1 MTKRNKIK
9 KKKGRKI
16 MKDLNKISKKEEE
29 KLSERRAKIWKMEI
43 YMRNLSDER
52 MKESE
57 DYLIRKMDFL
67 QKRSKVSVDMS
78 SEKEYFVNKKRYLM
92 ILRNNLAETCVL
104 IQKGKYKE
112 IINNEDIDK
121 LLDLIDKIKFKLL
134 QIELP
139 LESKFDNLLYDN
151 KCAKDDTTH

>member
-9 KKKGRKI
+9 KKKGRKT

-29 KLSERRAKIWKMEI
+29 MLSRRRFKIWKMHI
-43 YMRNLSDER
+43 STLSDER

-112 IINNEDIDK
+112 IIVNEDIDK
-121 LLDLIDKIKFKLL
+121 LLDLIDKINFKLL

-151 KCAKDDTTH
+151 KCVKDDETH

>member
-1 MTKRNKIK
+1 
-9 KKKGRKI
+9 

-29 KLSERRAKIWKMEI
+29 KLSERRAKIWKMKI

-52 MKESE
+52 MKEQE
-57 DYLIRKMDFL
+57 DYLIREMDSL
-67 QKRSKVSVDMS
+67 QKKFKVSVDMS
-78 SEKEYFVNKKRYLM
+78 SEKEYFLKKKRYLM

-121 LLDLIDKIKFKLL
+121 LLDLIGKVNFKLS

-139 LESKFDNLLYDN
+139 LGGKFYNLLSSNQYV
-151 KCAKDDTTH
+151 KDDETH

>member
-16 MKDLNKISKKEEE
+16 MKNLNKISKKEEE
-29 KLSERRAKIWKMEI
+29 MLARRKYNIWKMN
-43 YMRNLSDER
+43 MWTLSDEE
-52 MKESE
+52 MKEKE
-57 DYLIRKMDFL
+57 DYLIRKMDLL

-78 SEKEYFVNKKRYLM
+78 SEKEYFVKKKRYLM

-121 LLDLIDKIKFKLL
+121 LLDLIDKVNFKLS

>member
-16 MKDLNKISKKEEE
+16 MKNLNKISKKEEE
-29 KLSERRAKIWKMEI
+29 MLARRKYNIWKMN
-43 YMRNLSDER
+43 MWTLSDEE
-52 MKESE
+52 MKEKE
-57 DYLIRKMDFL
+57 DYLIRKMDLL

-78 SEKEYFVNKKRYLM
+78 SEKEYFVKKKRYLM

>member
-1 MTKRNKIK
+1 
-9 KKKGRKI
+9 
-16 MKDLNKISKKEEE
+16 MKNLNKISKKEEE
-29 KLSERRAKIWKMEI
+29 MLSRRKFKIWKMNI
-43 YMRNLSDER
+43 STLSDER
-52 MKESE
+52 MKEKE
-57 DYLIRKMDFL
+57 DYLIRQMDSS
-67 QKRSKVSVDMS
+67 QKRAKVSVDMS
-78 SEKEYFVNKKRYLM
+78 SEKEYFVKKKRYLM

-121 LLDLIDKIKFKLL
+121 LLDLIDKVNFKLS

>member
-16 MKDLNKISKKEEE
+16 MKDLNQISKKEEE
-29 KLSERRAKIWKMEI
+29 MLARRKYNIWKMN
-43 YMRNLSDER
+43 MWTLSDEE
-52 MKESE
+52 MKEKE
-57 DYLIRKMDFL
+57 DYLIRKMDLL

>member
-16 MKDLNKISKKEEE
+16 MKNLNKISKKEEE
-29 KLSERRAKIWKMEI
+29 ILAIRIYNIWKLNVWTLCYE
-43 YMRNLSDER
+43 E

-78 SEKEYFVNKKRYLM
+78 SEKEYFVKKKRYLM

-121 LLDLIDKIKFKLL
+121 LLDLIDKVNFKLS

>member
-16 MKDLNKISKKEEE
+16 MKNLNKISKKEEE
-29 KLSERRAKIWKMEI
+29 MLARRKYNIWKMN
-43 YMRNLSDER
+43 MWTLSDEE
-52 MKESE
+52 MKEKE
-57 DYLIRKMDFL
+57 DYLIRKMDLL

-121 LLDLIDKIKFKLL
+121 ILDLIDKIKFKLL

>member
-16 MKDLNKISKKEEE
+16 MKNLNKISKKEEE
-29 KLSERRAKIWKMEI
+29 MLARRKYNIWKMN
-43 YMRNLSDER
+43 MWTLSDEE
-52 MKESE
+52 MKEKE
-57 DYLIRKMDFL
+57 DYLIRKMDLL

-112 IINNEDIDK
+112 IIVNEDIDK
-121 LLDLIDKIKFKLL
+121 LLDLIDKINFKLL

>member
-1 MTKRNKIK
+1 
-9 KKKGRKI
+9 

-52 MKESE
+52 MKES
-57 DYLIRKMDFL
+57 YLIRQMDSS
-67 QKRSKVSVDMS
+67 QKRAKVSVDMS

-112 IINNEDIDK
+112 IIVNEDIDK
-121 LLDLIDKIKFKLL
+121 LLDLIDKINFKLL

-151 KCAKDDTTH
+151 KYVKDDETH

>member
-1 MTKRNKIK
+1 
-9 KKKGRKI
+9 

-78 SEKEYFVNKKRYLM
+78 SEKEYFVKKKRYLM

>member
-1 MTKRNKIK
+1 
-9 KKKGRKI
+9 

-29 KLSERRAKIWKMEI
+29 MLSRRRFKIWKMHI
-43 YMRNLSDER
+43 STLSDER

-57 DYLIRKMDFL
+57 EYLIRKMDFL

-112 IINNEDIDK
+112 IIVNEDIDK
-121 LLDLIDKIKFKLL
+121 LLDLIDKINFKLL

-151 KCAKDDTTH
+151 KCVKDDETH

>member
-1 MTKRNKIK
+1 
-9 KKKGRKI
+9 
-16 MKDLNKISKKEEE
+16 MKNLNKISKKEEE
-29 KLSERRAKIWKMEI
+29 MLARRKYNIWKMN
-43 YMRNLSDER
+43 MWTLSDEE
-52 MKESE
+52 MKEKE
-57 DYLIRKMDFL
+57 DYLIRKMDLL

>member
-1 MTKRNKIK
+1 
-9 KKKGRKI
+9 
-16 MKDLNKISKKEEE
+16 
-29 KLSERRAKIWKMEI
+29 
-43 YMRNLSDER
+43 
-52 MKESE
+52 
-57 DYLIRKMDFL
+57 MDFL

-112 IINNEDIDK
+112 IIVNEDIDK
-121 LLDLIDKIKFKLL
+121 LLDLIDKINFKLL

-151 KCAKDDTTH
+151 KCVKDDETH

>member
-16 MKDLNKISKKEEE
+16 MKNLNKISKKEEE
-29 KLSERRAKIWKMEI
+29 KLSERRVKIWKMEI

-52 MKESE
+52 MKEQE
-57 DYLIRKMDFL
+57 DYLIRQMDSS
-67 QKRSKVSVDMS
+67 QKRAKVSVDMS

-104 IQKGKYKE
+104 IQKGIYKE

-121 LLDLIDKIKFKLL
+121 LLDLIGKVNFKLS

-139 LESKFDNLLYDN
+139 LESKFDNLLFDYQ
-151 KCAKDDTTH
+151 CVKDDETH

>member
-1 MTKRNKIK
+1 MAKINKIK

-78 SEKEYFVNKKRYLM
+78 SEKEYFVKKKRYLM

-121 LLDLIDKIKFKLL
+121 LLDLIDKVNFKLS

>member
-16 MKDLNKISKKEEE
+16 MKNLNKISKKEEE
-29 KLSERRAKIWKMEI
+29 MLARRKYNIWKMN
-43 YMRNLSDER
+43 MWTLSDEE
-52 MKESE
+52 MKEKE
-57 DYLIRKMDFL
+57 DYLIRKMDLL

>member
-16 MKDLNKISKKEEE
+16 MKKLNKISKKEEE
-29 KLSERRAKIWKMEI
+29 MLSRRKFKIWKMNI
-43 YMRNLSDER
+43 STLSDER
-52 MKESE
+52 MKEKE
-57 DYLIRKMDFL
+57 DYLIRQMDSS
-67 QKRSKVSVDMS
+67 QKRAKVSVDMS

-121 LLDLIDKIKFKLL
+121 LLDLIDKVNFKLS

>member
-1 MTKRNKIK
+1 
-9 KKKGRKI
+9 
-16 MKDLNKISKKEEE
+16 MKNLNKISKKEEE
-29 KLSERRAKIWKMEI
+29 MLARRKYNIWKMN
-43 YMRNLSDER
+43 MWTLSDEE
-52 MKESE
+52 MKEKE
-57 DYLIRKMDFL
+57 DYLIRKMDLL

-78 SEKEYFVNKKRYLM
+78 SEKEYFVKKKRYLM

>member
-78 SEKEYFVNKKRYLM
+78 SEKEYFVKKKRYLM

-121 LLDLIDKIKFKLL
+121 LLDLIGK
-134 QIELP
+134 LP

>member
-78 SEKEYFVNKKRYLM
+78 SEKEYFVKKKRYLM

>member
-1 MTKRNKIK
+1 
-9 KKKGRKI
+9 
-16 MKDLNKISKKEEE
+16 MKNLNKISKKEEE
-29 KLSERRAKIWKMEI
+29 MLSRRKFKIWKMNI
-43 YMRNLSDER
+43 STLSDER
-52 MKESE
+52 MKEKE
-57 DYLIRKMDFL
+57 DYLIRQMDSS
-67 QKRSKVSVDMS
+67 QKRAKVSVDMS

-112 IINNEDIDK
+112 IIVNEDIDK
-121 LLDLIDKIKFKLL
+121 LLDLIDKINFKLL

-151 KCAKDDTTH
+151 KYVKDDETH

>member
-9 KKKGRKI
+9 KKKGRKT

-29 KLSERRAKIWKMEI
+29 MLSRRRFKIWKMHI
-43 YMRNLSDER
+43 STLSDER

-57 DYLIRKMDFL
+57 EYLIRKMDFL

-112 IINNEDIDK
+112 IIVNEDIDK
-121 LLDLIDKIKFKLL
+121 LLDLIDKINFKLL

-151 KCAKDDTTH
+151 KCVKDDETH

>member
-16 MKDLNKISKKEEE
+16 MKNLNKISKKEEE
-29 KLSERRAKIWKMEI
+29 MLARRKYNIWKMN
-43 YMRNLSDER
+43 MWTLSDEE
-52 MKESE
+52 MKEKE
-57 DYLIRKMDFL
+57 DYLIRKMDLL

-78 SEKEYFVNKKRYLM
+78 SEKEYFLKKKRYLM